1 MSKVWKLKRWLQ
13 IEQATKH
20 IATILT
26 DPDVSAADLLHL
38 ALEGQLRLSAV
49 FTNHVLAREC
59 SFVDAAAVRFK
70 EARSL
75 DGLSTVRLYDGGDI
89 FCGPAGETFQ
99 ANGEVF
105 QLSADEPYELL
116 MAGGERGDVA
126 QRFWE
131 LSGID
136 REETIS
142 IDGTFVA
149 SRQYREAT
157 YFQLLGTAAN
167 SDGKRFEYPLGGLPT
182 GAALV
187 ISQDEIQRF
196 VSSLKTTSNFE
207 LEAKER
213 NSLLNIIG
221 ALVELIQ
228 NPRNGRNSQ
237 SAVIDELVENF
248 SDAPGVSK
256 RNLEKKFADAKRS
269 LKQL

>member
-1 MSKVWKLKRWLQ
+1 MSKVWKLKRWLP

-26 DPDVSAADLLHL
+26 DPDVSTADLLQL
-38 ALEGQLRLSAV
+38 ALEGRLRLSAV
-49 FTNHVLAREC
+49 FANYVLARKC
-59 SFVDAAAVRFK
+59 SFVDAAAARFK
-70 EARSL
+70 DVPGL
-75 DGLSTVRLYDGGDI
+75 DGLSTVRLYDGGNI
-89 FCGPAGETFQ
+89 FCGPAGEMFQ
-99 ANGEVF
+99 ADGKIF
-105 QLSADEPYELL
+105 QLGADEPYELL
-116 MAGGERGDVA
+116 MVGGERGDVE

-136 REETIS
+136 REETTS
-142 IDGTFVA
+142 IDGTYVVA
-149 SRQYREAT
+149 RQDREAT

-167 SDGKRFEYPLGGLPT
+167 SEGKRFEYPLGGLPT

-228 NPRNGRNSQ
+228 NPRKGRNSQ
-237 SAVIDELVENF
+237 SAVIDELVENY